1 MNSAVITSLRV
12 ATIVALSSAALLA
25 VAADAPESAAGAF
38 RAQSITM
45 NAKSAIAFRGQS
57 FVDKSDA
64 ILVAVSNAQLNADA
78 LVDYVDR
85 RRVLEKRIKDADT
98 GIVYFEFKPDGTY
111 RGMSYYFA
119 PGNGCGYCTGE
130 VASNIS
136 LASDKLSGKLI
147 DAEKERSFEI
157 TFATPI
163 MTDDHGAPLPAD
175 GGAPGR
181 AFLLYHAAL
190 AKGDRPALKAAMSKD
205 QQQYWSDVERKGQLG
220 SWLSAVAE
228 AHPTKTV
235 AVTKGYATANR
246 AVLLIEGEA
255 VSGKV
260 VGEVLLVK
268 DGDNW
273 RVDDEITEPARQ

>member
-1 MNSAVITSLRV
+1 MRSALIAALRV
-12 ATIVALSSAALLA
+12 AAIVALSSAAPPAL
-25 VAADAPESAAGAF
+25 AADAPDSAAGTF
-38 RAQSITM
+38 RSQSMTM
-45 NAKSAIAFRGQS
+45 SAKSAIAFRGPS
-57 FVDKSDA
+57 FVDKSEA

-85 RRVLEKRIKDADT
+85 RRVLEKRIKDAST

-130 VASNIS
+130 VTSNTK
-136 LASDKLSGKLI
+136 LASDKLAGKLI

-175 GGAPGR
+175 GGAPGN

-190 AKGDRPALKAAMSKD
+190 AKGDRPALNAAMSQD
-205 QQQYWSDVERKGQLG
+205 QRQYWSDIERKGQLG

-228 AHPTKTV
+228 AHPTKSV
-235 AVTKGYATANR
+235 AITKGYATAER
-246 AVLLIEGEA
+246 AVLLIEGESA
-255 VSGKV
+255 SGKV

-268 DGDNW
+268 EGDAW
-273 RVDDEITEPARQ
+273 RIDDEITEPARQ